1 MARIRQAGPPV
12 LIVALIAGLIGYL
25 FGCTRG
31 QRERVA
37 QAQETETAKDDGQTD
52 QDGAVATQDS
62 PVRRELAISTRPIVR
77 PSDRTKCG

>member
-1 MARIRQAGPPV
+1 M
-12 LIVALIAGLIGYL
+12 IVALIAGLIGYL

-62 PVRRELAISTRPIVR
+62 PVKARARDFYAPNSEALGPNEMRLIA
-77 PSDRTKCG
+77 CGTDGTT